1 MKEYRL
7 TQEGLDML
15 QAELD
20 DLIKNKRKEVA
31 ERLKESKEFGG
42 DLTENPEYEHAKND
56 QAFIEGRVEQI
67 NEIMQN
73 YTLVENGDKGTIDL
87 GSTVILKDLDE
98 KKERKFKIVSSVES
112 DPEKNKISDESPVGR
127 ALINKKIG
135 ETITVKTPVTTK
147 TYKIIDIV

>member
-20 DLIKNKRKEVA
+20 ELIKNKRKEVA

-56 QAFIEGRVEQI
+56 QAFIEGRIEQI
-67 NEIMQN
+67 NEILAN
-73 YTLVENGDKGTIDL
+73 YTIVENGDKGIVDL
-87 GSTVILKDLDE
+87 GITVIIKDLDE

-112 DPEKNKISDESPVGR
+112 DPEKNKISDESPVGK
-127 ALINKKIG
+127 ALLNKKIG
-135 ETITVKTPVTTK
+135 DTVTVKTPIATK
-147 TYKIIDIV
+147 TYKIMDIL